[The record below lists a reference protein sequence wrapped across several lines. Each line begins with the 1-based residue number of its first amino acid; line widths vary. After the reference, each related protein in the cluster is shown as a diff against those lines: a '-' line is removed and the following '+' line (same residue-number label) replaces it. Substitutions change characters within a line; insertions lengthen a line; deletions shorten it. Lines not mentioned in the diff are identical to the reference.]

1 MMTTKKTIVEI
12 DIHELTDKQF
22 HALCELIGE
31 DYREMARL
39 DENPIHVWYSPGDD
53 STVVRYTKML
63 QIEGNQLGRILGV
76 TTAGTEEPVS
86 SRRNDGMDHL
96 EGPK

>member
-1 MMTTKKTIVEI
+1 MSITEI
-12 DIHELTDKQF
+12 DIHELAEEQF

-31 DYREMARL
+31 DCREMARL
-39 DENPIHVWYSPGDD
+39 DENPMRVWYSPGDD

-63 QIEGNQLGRILGV
+63 QIKGNQLGRILGV
-76 TTAGTEEPVS
+76 TTAGTEGPVS
-86 SRRNDGMDHL
+86 SRRNGGMDHL